1 MRDVMSV
8 CLAGSFRLSGAKQST
23 LPTVSGGKKR
33 TEKYMTKN
41 EDNNIVPVEEFWQ
54 RKVDRIRTLY
64 DYKVISKDEYA
75 EGLVRLGFK
84 LKDVLES
91 LEEEE

>member
-1 MRDVMSV
+1 MSV
-8 CLAGSFRLSGAKQST
+8 CLAGSFRLSGARQST

-33 TEKYMTKN
+33 MEKYMTKRN
-41 EDNNIVPVEEFWQ
+41 DSNVVPVEEFWQ

-75 EGLVRLGFK
+75 EGLVRLGFQM
-84 LKDVLES
+84 KDILES
-91 LEEEE
+91 LEETD

>member
-1 MRDVMSV
+1 
-8 CLAGSFRLSGAKQST
+8 
-23 LPTVSGGKKR
+23 
-33 TEKYMTKN
+33 MTKN

-75 EGLVRLGFK
+75 EGLVRLGFQM
-84 LKDVLES
+84 KDILES
-91 LEEEE
+91 LEETD